1 MLHVLI
7 HLVFQHFV
15 LYQTKLERNCLILV
29 FLFDLFLF
37 LVRFAKLVLQF
48 FLQRHA
54 KKKDAGEQ
62 QKTAEQLQLDAM
74 NAKLDRMQQS
84 LDKHI
89 AMDDERAAKQRR
101 MRVLRFNE
109 EVILQQPH
117 TKEHFDEI
125 LDDITEYER
134 YCHEHP
140 LYKNNKAKMA
150 IANVI
155 QAYQKCEDENSF
167 L

>member
-1 MLHVLI
+1 MDTILLLFTGAAGAAVIKML
-7 HLVFQHFV
+7 
-15 LYQTKLERNCLILV
+15 
-29 FLFDLFLF
+29 DG
-37 LVRFAKLVLQF
+37 VLQF